1 MCLFLVH
8 SLNNNTCF
16 YDCLGLIYLP
26 EIKYRRILNQ
36 AFGPGGWALMPYGE
50 VSHIQVS
57 MITPLDNVN
66 ILCVRAKWTEHRWS
80 PGNTC
85 CIVMDALWHRPWA
98 STRITAVTA
107 CNMERHVRQPSQM
120 H

>member
-1 MCLFLVH
+1 
-8 SLNNNTCF
+8 
-16 YDCLGLIYLP
+16 
-26 EIKYRRILNQ
+26 
-36 AFGPGGWALMPYGE
+36 MPYGE

-57 MITPLDNVN
+57 TIASLDNVN
-66 ILCVRAKWTEHRWS
+66 NLYVRAKWMGHRWS

-85 CIVMDALWHRPWA
+85 CIVMDASWHRPWA

-107 CNMERHVRQPSQM
+107 YNMERRARQPSRT